1 MLKNQLAEYFAIH
14 RQDMIDDISAL
25 IAIQSDR
32 QDPLPGKP
40 YGEGPAACLDK
51 ALAIASRMGFATK
64 NYDYYVGAVDFS
76 DAETELDIL
85 AHLDVVPVGDGW
97 TVTEPFTPK
106 LVGTKL
112 YGRGSNDDKGPAV
125 AALYAMKALKD
136 LGVELKKNVRLIV
149 GCDEE
154 CGSSDIAHYYAIEKE
169 APCTFSPDAEF
180 PVINT
185 EKGAF
190 QGRYSASFAE
200 DKALPRIV
208 SVDAGTKINIVPDK
222 CISVIEGMTAAEL
235 ASYLEEAAA
244 ATGAAF
250 TAAEKDGLV
259 EITCKGYSAHA
270 STPDRGNNAI
280 TASLTLLSMLPIADS
295 EGYRALL
302 AMDRL
307 FPHGDWYGEAAGIAM
322 CDEISGKLTNTLD
335 IFHYTLTSLEGA
347 TDCRASLCATD
358 ENLTNVI
365 RKNTED
371 LGLTLDP
378 ACALREPHHVPAE
391 SPFVQTL
398 LKVYEQYTGK
408 KGEPIAIGGGTY
420 AHHLKNGVAFGCT
433 FPWSEDNHMH
443 GDNEFVEMD
452 ELLLCAQMFAQVIAD
467 ICG

>member
-1 MLKNQLAEYFAIH
+1 MLKEKLSRYFAENREQI
-14 RQDMIDDISAL
+14 IADISAL
-25 IAIQSDR
+25 VAIQSDR
-32 QDPLPGKP
+32 QAPLPGKP
-40 YGEGPAACLDK
+40 YGEGPAACLEK
-51 ALAIASRMGFATK
+51 ALEIAAGMGFTVK
-64 NYDYYVGAVDFS
+64 NYDNYVGAVDFS
-76 DAETELDIL
+76 DAEKGLDIL

-112 YGRGSNDDKGPAV
+112 YGRGTNDDKGPAV
-125 AALYAMKALKD
+125 IALYAMKALKD

-185 EKGAF
+185 EKGSFTGHYTAT
-190 QGRYSASFAE
+190 FAE

-222 CISVIEGMTAAEL
+222 CTAVVEGMTAAEL

-250 TAAEKDGLV
+250 TAAEKDGLI
-259 EITCKGYSAHA
+259 EITCKAQSVHA
-270 STPDRGNNAI
+270 STPERGNNAI
-280 TASLTLLSMLPIADS
+280 TACLTLLTMLPIADS

-307 FPHGDWYGEAAGIAM
+307 FPHGDFYGEAAGIAM
-322 CDEISGKLTNTLD
+322 CDEVSGKLTNTLD
-335 IFHYTLTSLEGA
+335 ILHYDLTSLEGA
-347 TDCRASLCATD
+347 TDCRASICATD
-358 ENLTNVI
+358 DNLTAVI
-365 RKNTED
+365 RGKCED

-378 ACALREPHHVPAE
+378 ACKLRAPHHVPAD

-398 LKVYEQYTGK
+398 LKVYEDYTGK

-420 AHHLKNGVAFGCT
+420 AHHLENGVAFGCT

-443 GDNEFVEMD
+443 GDDEFVELE
-452 ELLLCAQMFAQVIAD
+452 ELLLAGQMFAQVIAD

>member
-1 MLKNQLAEYFAIH
+1 MLKDQLSAYFAAH
-14 RQDMIDDISAL
+14 RQEIIDDICAL
-25 IAIQSDR
+25 VAIQSDR

-51 ALAIASRMGFATK
+51 ALEIAAGMGFAVK

-85 AHLDVVPVGDGW
+85 AHLDVVPVGEGW

-136 LGVELKKNVRLIV
+136 LGVPLKKNVRLIV

-190 QGRYSASFAE
+190 QGFYSAEFAE

-222 CISVIEGMTAAEL
+222 CVAVVEGMTAAEL

-250 TAAEKDGLV
+250 TASDKDGMT
-259 EITCKGYSAHA
+259 EIVCKSQSAHA
-270 STPDRGNNAI
+270 STPDRGVNAI
-280 TASLTLLSMLPIADS
+280 TATLTLLSMLPIADS

-307 FPHGDWYGEAAGIAM
+307 FPHGDFYGEAAGIAM
-322 CDEISGKLTNTLD
+322 CDEVSGKLTNTLD
-335 IFHYTLTSLEGA
+335 ILHYTLTSLQGA
-347 TDCRASLCATD
+347 TDCRASICATD
-358 ENLTNVI
+358 ENLTEVI
-365 RKNTED
+365 RRKTED
-371 LGLTLDP
+371 LGLKLDER
-378 ACALREPHHVPAE
+378 CALREPHHVPAD
-391 SPFVQTL
+391 SPFVRTL
-398 LKVYEQYTGK
+398 LNVYEQYTGQ

-420 AHHLKNGVAFGCT
+420 AHHLRNGVAFGCT

-443 GDNEFVEMD
+443 GVDEFVELE
-452 ELLLCAQMFAQVIAD
+452 ELLLAAQMFAQVIAD